1 MIKKGD
7 IVLVSF
13 PFTNLEGNKRR
24 PAVILFV
31 GELDVVAAF
40 ITSRIN
46 NPTSF
51 EMLINPSK
59 NNQLK
64 KPSLIK
70 TTKVCILDKKLIKGK
85 LGSLTLEEREK
96 LSAMLRQAFK
106 LD

>member
-1 MIKKGD
+1 
-7 IVLVSF
+7 
-13 PFTNLEGNKRR
+13 
-24 PAVILFV
+24 
-31 GELDVVAAF
+31 
-40 ITSRIN
+40 
-46 NPTSF
+46 
-51 EMLINPSK
+51 MLINPSK

>member
-1 MIKKGD
+1 LIKKGD

-46 NPTSF
+46 NSTSF

-70 TTKVCILDKKLIKGK
+70 TTKVCALDKNL
-85 LGSLTLEEREK
+85 SLQRV
-96 LSAMLRQAFK
+96 
-106 LD
+106 

>member
-1 MIKKGD
+1 LIKKGD

-31 GELDVVAAF
+31 GELDVVAVF

-70 TTKVCILDKKLIKGK
+70 TTKVCALDKKLIKGK